1 MNAAVTGQ
9 GRGKPSTGLLTWR
22 CTCQCLLVHNI
33 NCARDKQGRKNP
45 FYAKFLPPGEKK
57 QRMLPG
63 STSAT
68 AEGAAVKLAWYVA
81 TQQELRAVVP
91 LSQPRKSAEVCCSH
105 ALRLIS
111 CVCLTHTHTLMLQ
124 KVHLMW
130 LAKEAEKAGVLAM
143 RLGSE
148 NIPVQ
153 PVHLVPPGMRFA
165 NAVAAVARGILS

>member
-1 MNAAVTGQ
+1 
-9 GRGKPSTGLLTWR
+9 
-22 CTCQCLLVHNI
+22 
-33 NCARDKQGRKNP
+33 
-45 FYAKFLPPGEKK
+45 
-57 QRMLPG
+57 MLPG

-68 AEGAAVKLAWYVA
+68 AEGAAIKLAWYVA

-91 LSQPRKSAEVCCSH
+91 LTKPRKSAEVRCSH

-124 KVHLMW
+124 EVHLMW
-130 LAKEAEKAGVLAM
+130 LAKEAEKAGILAM

-165 NAVAAVARGILS
+165 NAVAAVPCGSPIDFGNSAQDILWDVILARQDAHATEK